1 MKNEQRHWTLY
12 EIDELRERYPTTDTR
27 QIARDMGRS
36 ITGVQRKAQDLGLR
50 KVVPQRGGS
59 FRRWSDEDLEFLR
72 EHYATMITD
81 TLAKKL
87 GRSVRTVYA
96 TAAELGLRKDRVTTD
111 AMRSAA
117 MRAKRDQVRAAKE
130 AKQKKLAQKRPT
142 RPPLPPVVTLT
153 EAQIAHHKRRQR
165 AAAEAL
171 VAHGC
176 DEHSAALAAH
186 AIATGRVPGVGF
198 VR

>member
-1 MKNEQRHWTLY
+1 MNEQRHWTQ
-12 EIDELRERYPTTDTR
+12 EDIAVLRERYPTTDSR
-27 QIARDMGRS
+27 QLAREMGRS
-36 ITGVQRKAQDLGLR
+36 KTALQRKAQDLGLR
-50 KVVPQRGGS
+50 KIVPQRGGS

-72 EHYATMITD
+72 THYATMITD

-87 GRSVRTVYA
+87 GRSVRTVYS

-130 AKQKKLAQKRPT
+130 AKQKNLAQKRPT

-153 EAQIAHHKRRQR
+153 EAQIAHRKRLQR
-165 AAAEAL
+165 EAVEKLVEHGIDAHQAELATHLIVRGL
-171 VAHGC
+171 VRGLRM
-176 DEHSAALAAH
+176 EW
-186 AIATGRVPGVGF
+186 
-198 VR
+198 

>member
-81 TLAKKL
+81 ALAKKL

-117 MRAKRDQVRAAKE
+117 MRAKRDQVRAAK
-130 AKQKKLAQKRPT
+130 QKKLAPKRPART
-142 RPPLPPVVTLT
+142 PLPPVVTLT
-153 EAQIAHHKRRQR
+153 EAQIAHRKRLQR
-165 AAAEAL
+165 EAIEKL
-171 VAHGC
+171 VEHGI
-176 DEHSAALAAH
+176 DEHQAELATH
-186 AIATGRVPGVGF
+186 LIVRGRIPGV
-198 VR
+198 RAEW

>member
-81 TLAKKL
+81 ALAKKL

-96 TAAELGLRKDRVTTD
+96 MAAELGLRKDRVTTD

-117 MRAKRDQVRAAKE
+117 MRAKRDQARA
-130 AKQKKLAQKRPT
+130 AKQKKLAPKRPART
-142 RPPLPPVVTLT
+142 PLPPVVTLT
-153 EAQIAHHKRRQR
+153 EAQIAHRKRLQR
-165 AAAEAL
+165 EAVEKL
-171 VAHGC
+171 VEHGI
-176 DEHSAALAAH
+176 DEHQAELATH
-186 AIATGRVPGVGF
+186 LIVRKLVPGLRF
-198 VR
+198 DL

>member
-27 QIARDMGRS
+27 QIARDMERS
-36 ITGVQRKAQDLGLR
+36 TTSVQRKAQDLGLR
-50 KVVPQRGGS
+50 KIVPQRGAS

-72 EHYATMITD
+72 THYATMITD

-117 MRAKRDQVRAAKE
+117 MRAKRDQARA
-130 AKQKKLAQKRPT
+130 AKQKKLAPKRPART
-142 RPPLPPVVTLT
+142 PLPPVVTLT
-153 EAQIAHHKRRQR
+153 EAQIAHRKRLQR
-165 AAAEAL
+165 EAVEKL
-171 VAHGC
+171 VEHGI
-176 DEHSAALAAH
+176 DEHQAELATH
-186 AIATGRVPGVGF
+186 LIVRKLVPGLRF
-198 VR
+198 DL

>member
-36 ITGVQRKAQDLGLR
+36 TTGVQRKAQDLGLR

-59 FRRWSDEDLEFLR
+59 GRRWSDDELAILR

-81 TLAKKL
+81 ALAKKL

-96 TAAELGLRKDRVTTD
+96 MAAELGLRKDRVTTD

-117 MRAKRDQVRAAKE
+117 MRAKRDQARA
-130 AKQKKLAQKRPT
+130 AKQKKLAPKRPART
-142 RPPLPPVVTLT
+142 PLPPVVTLT
-153 EAQIAHHKRRQR
+153 EAQIAHRKRLQR
-165 AAAEAL
+165 EAVEKL
-171 VAHGC
+171 VEHGI
-176 DEHSAALAAH
+176 DEHQAELATH
-186 AIATGRVPGVGF
+186 LIVRKLVPGLRF
-198 VR
+198 DL

>member
-27 QIARDMGRS
+27 QIARDMGHS

-87 GRSVRTVYA
+87 GRSVRTVYS

-117 MRAKRDQVRAAKE
+117 MRAKRDQARA
-130 AKQKKLAQKRPT
+130 AKQKKLAPKRPART
-142 RPPLPPVVTLT
+142 PLPPVVTLT
-153 EAQIAHHKRRQR
+153 EAQIAHRKRLQR
-165 AAAEAL
+165 EAIEKL
-171 VAHGC
+171 VEHGI
-176 DEHSAALAAH
+176 DEHQAELATH
-186 AIATGRVPGVGF
+186 LIVRKLVPGLRF
-198 VR
+198 DL

>member
-27 QIARDMGRS
+27 QIARDMERS
-36 ITGVQRKAQDLGLR
+36 TTSVQRKAQDLGLR
-50 KVVPQRGGS
+50 KIVPQRGAS

-117 MRAKRDQVRAAKE
+117 MRAKRDQARA
-130 AKQKKLAQKRPT
+130 AKQKKLAPKRPART
-142 RPPLPPVVTLT
+142 PLPPVVTLT
-153 EAQIAHHKRRQR
+153 EAQIAHRKRLQR
-165 AAAEAL
+165 EAVEKL
-171 VAHGC
+171 VEHGI
-176 DEHSAALAAH
+176 DEHQAELATH
-186 AIATGRVPGVGF
+186 LIVRKLVPGLRF
-198 VR
+198 DL

>member
-36 ITGVQRKAQDLGLR
+36 ITGVQRKAQYLGLR

-87 GRSVRTVYA
+87 GRSVRTVYS

-117 MRAKRDQVRAAKE
+117 MRAKRDQARA
-130 AKQKKLAQKRPT
+130 AKQKKLAPKRPART
-142 RPPLPPVVTLT
+142 PLPPVVTLT
-153 EAQIAHHKRRQR
+153 EAQIAHRKRLQR
-165 AAAEAL
+165 EAIEKL
-171 VAHGC
+171 VEHGI
-176 DEHSAALAAH
+176 DEHQAELATH
-186 AIATGRVPGVGF
+186 LIVRKLVPGLRF
-198 VR
+198 DL

>member
-36 ITGVQRKAQDLGLR
+36 ITVVQRKAQDLGLR

-87 GRSVRTVYA
+87 GRSVRTVYS

-117 MRAKRDQVRAAKE
+117 MRAKRDQARA
-130 AKQKKLAQKRPT
+130 AKQKKLAPKRPART
-142 RPPLPPVVTLT
+142 PLPPVVTLT
-153 EAQIAHHKRRQR
+153 EAQIAHRKRLQR
-165 AAAEAL
+165 EAIEKL
-171 VAHGC
+171 VEHGI
-176 DEHSAALAAH
+176 DEHQAELATH
-186 AIATGRVPGVGF
+186 LIVRKLVPGLRF
-198 VR
+198 DL

>member
-27 QIARDMGRS
+27 QIARDMERS
-36 ITGVQRKAQDLGLR
+36 TTSVQRKAQDLGLR
-50 KVVPQRGGS
+50 KIVPQRGAS

-72 EHYATMITD
+72 THYATMITD

-117 MRAKRDQVRAAKE
+117 MRAKRDQVRAAK
-130 AKQKKLAQKRPT
+130 QKKLAQKRPT

-153 EAQIAHHKRRQR
+153 EAQIAHRKRLQR
-165 AAAEAL
+165 EAVEKL
-171 VAHGC
+171 VEHGI
-176 DEHSAALAAH
+176 DEHQAELATH
-186 AIATGRVPGVGF
+186 LIVRKLVPGLRF
-198 VR
+198 DL

>member
-27 QIARDMGRS
+27 QIARDMGRI

-87 GRSVRTVYA
+87 GRSVRTVYS

-117 MRAKRDQVRAAKE
+117 MRAKRDQARA
-130 AKQKKLAQKRPT
+130 AKQKKLAPKRPART
-142 RPPLPPVVTLT
+142 PLPPVVTLT
-153 EAQIAHHKRRQR
+153 EAQIAHRKRLQR
-165 AAAEAL
+165 EAVEKL
-171 VAHGC
+171 VEHGI
-176 DEHSAALAAH
+176 DEHQAELATH
-186 AIATGRVPGVGF
+186 LIVRKLVPGLRF
-198 VR
+198 DL

>member
-87 GRSVRTVYA
+87 GRSVRTVYS

-117 MRAKRDQVRAAKE
+117 MRAKRDQARA
-130 AKQKKLAQKRPT
+130 AKQKKLAPKRPART
-142 RPPLPPVVTLT
+142 PLPPVVTLT
-153 EAQIAHHKRRQR
+153 EAQIAHRKRLQR
-165 AAAEAL
+165 EAVEKL
-171 VAHGC
+171 VEHGI
-176 DEHSAALAAH
+176 DEHQAELATH
-186 AIATGRVPGVGF
+186 LIVRKLVPGLRF
-198 VR
+198 DL

>member
-27 QIARDMGRS
+27 QIARDMERS
-36 ITGVQRKAQDLGLR
+36 TTSVQRKAQDLGLR
-50 KVVPQRGGS
+50 KIVPQRGAS

-72 EHYATMITD
+72 THYATMITD

-117 MRAKRDQVRAAKE
+117 MRAKRDQVRAAK
-130 AKQKKLAQKRPT
+130 QKKLAPKRPART
-142 RPPLPPVVTLT
+142 PLPPVVTLT
-153 EAQIAHHKRRQR
+153 EAQIAHRKRLQR
-165 AAAEAL
+165 EAVEKL
-171 VAHGC
+171 VEHGI
-176 DEHSAALAAH
+176 DEHQAELATH
-186 AIATGRVPGVGF
+186 LIVRKLVPGLRF
-198 VR
+198 DL

>member
-27 QIARDMGRS
+27 QIARDMERS
-36 ITGVQRKAQDLGLR
+36 TTSVQRKAQDLGLR
-50 KVVPQRGGS
+50 KIVPRRGAS

-72 EHYATMITD
+72 THYATMITD

-117 MRAKRDQVRAAKE
+117 MRAKRDQARA
-130 AKQKKLAQKRPT
+130 AKQKKLAPKRPART
-142 RPPLPPVVTLT
+142 PLPPVVTLT
-153 EAQIAHHKRRQR
+153 EAQIAHRKRLQR
-165 AAAEAL
+165 EAVEKL
-171 VAHGC
+171 VEHGI
-176 DEHSAALAAH
+176 DEHQAELATH
-186 AIATGRVPGVGF
+186 LIVRKLVPGLRF
-198 VR
+198 DL

>member
-1 MKNEQRHWTLY
+1 MKNKQRHWTLY

-87 GRSVRTVYA
+87 GRSVRTVYS

-117 MRAKRDQVRAAKE
+117 MRAKRDQARA
-130 AKQKKLAQKRPT
+130 AKQKKLAPKRPART
-142 RPPLPPVVTLT
+142 PLPPVVTLT
-153 EAQIAHHKRRQR
+153 EAQIAHRKRLQR
-165 AAAEAL
+165 EAIEKL
-171 VAHGC
+171 VEHGI
-176 DEHSAALAAH
+176 DEHQAELATH
-186 AIATGRVPGVGF
+186 LIVRKLVPGLRF
-198 VR
+198 DL

>member
-87 GRSVRTVYA
+87 GRSVRTVYS

-117 MRAKRDQVRAAKE
+117 MRAKRDQARA
-130 AKQKKLAQKRPT
+130 AKQKKLAPKRPART
-142 RPPLPPVVTLT
+142 PLPPVVTLT
-153 EAQIAHHKRRQR
+153 EAQIAHRKRLQR
-165 AAAEAL
+165 EAIEKL
-171 VAHGC
+171 VEHGI
-176 DEHSAALAAH
+176 DEHQAELATH
-186 AIATGRVPGVGF
+186 LIVRKLVPGLRF
-198 VR
+198 DL

>member
-1 MKNEQRHWTLY
+1 VKNEQRHWTLY

-87 GRSVRTVYA
+87 GRSVRTVYS

-117 MRAKRDQVRAAKE
+117 MRAKRDQARA
-130 AKQKKLAQKRPT
+130 AKQKKLAPKRPART
-142 RPPLPPVVTLT
+142 PLPPVVTLT
-153 EAQIAHHKRRQR
+153 EAQIAHRKRLQR
-165 AAAEAL
+165 EAIEKL
-171 VAHGC
+171 VEHGI
-176 DEHSAALAAH
+176 DEHQAELATH
-186 AIATGRVPGVGF
+186 LIVRKLVPGLRF
-198 VR
+198 DL

>member
-81 TLAKKL
+81 ALAKKL
-87 GRSVRTVYA
+87 NRSVRTVYA

-153 EAQIAHHKRRQR
+153 EAQIAHRKRLQR
-165 AAAEAL
+165 EAVEKLVEHGIDAHQAELATHLIVRGL
-171 VAHGC
+171 VRG
-176 DEHSAALAAH
+176 L
-186 AIATGRVPGVGF
+186 RVEW
-198 VR
+198 

>member
-1 MKNEQRHWTLY
+1 MNEQRHWTLY
-12 EIDELRERYPTTDTR
+12 EIDILRERYPTTDTR
-27 QIARDMGRS
+27 LLARDMGRS

-87 GRSVRTVYA
+87 GRSVRTVYS

-117 MRAKRDQVRAAKE
+117 MRAKRDQARA
-130 AKQKKLAQKRPT
+130 AKQKKLAPKRPART
-142 RPPLPPVVTLT
+142 PLPPVVTLT
-153 EAQIAHHKRRQR
+153 EAQIAHRKRLQR
-165 AAAEAL
+165 EAIEKL
-171 VAHGC
+171 VEHGI
-176 DEHSAALAAH
+176 DEHQAELATH
-186 AIATGRVPGVGF
+186 LIVRKLVPGLRF
-198 VR
+198 DL